1 MPEIMEQP
9 LFNFTTYP
17 AVGEDDWRYIYATA
31 EIRAIEDKLLGQPFF
46 AELAGAKNIKDALD
60 MLSGTD
66 YAVSAG
72 ANEQETEQTLS
83 RRRSEARK
91 LFERLIDN
99 EKIVE
104 FFQAPIDFAN
114 MRLAIRR
121 LVLEKPLGDHY
132 CDLGGISVEQFEAAF
147 RDEDYGGLPEHL
159 QEGIEAG
166 VLGYYKN
173 KNVRDIDFAVDKVEA
188 DFLLSDAMAV
198 GGVFLE
204 EMFRIQIDLLNI
216 KTMMRMK
223 YSDSQQRNMFFD
235 DGYIEPSRLAQC
247 LEAGYDTIVQNF
259 YTTPYQYVVETGAA
273 GLQKEN
279 SFIKLEAACDAHFIG
294 FLKTTRYITA
304 GTQPIIAYLL
314 LKEQEIRMVRMVLA
328 CKKSQ
333 MEPKVILN
341 RLAV

>member
-17 AVGEDDWRYIYATA
+17 AIGEDDWRYIYATA

-72 ANEQETEQTLS
+72 ANGQETEQMLG
-83 RRRSEARK
+83 RRRSEVRR

-104 FFQAPIDFAN
+104 FFQSPIDFAN

-121 LVLEKPLGDHY
+121 LVLEKPLSDDY
-132 CDLGGISVEQFEAAF
+132 CDLGGVSVAQFEAAF
-147 RDEDYGGLPEHL
+147 SDEDYGGLPEHL

-173 KNVRDIDFAVDKVEA
+173 KNVRDIDFAIDKVEA
-188 DFLLSDAMAV
+188 DFLLGEAMGV

-204 EMFRIQIDLLNI
+204 ELFRIQTDLTNI
-216 KTMMRMK
+216 KTMFRMK
-223 YSDSQQRNMFFD
+223 YSDSQLRNMFFD

-259 YTTPYQYVVETGAA
+259 LATPYQYVVEVGAA

-279 SFIKLEAACDAHFIG
+279 SFIKLEAACDAHLNG

-314 LKEQEIRMVRMVLA
+314 LKEQEIKMMRMVLA

-333 MEPKVILN
+333 IEPKIILD
-341 RLAV
+341 RLAI

>member
-9 LFNFTTYP
+9 LFNFATYP
-17 AVGEDDWRYIYATA
+17 AIGGDDWRYIYASA
-31 EIRAIEDKLLGQPFF
+31 EVRAIEDKLLGQPFF
-46 AELAGAKNIKDALD
+46 AELAGAKNIKELFD

-72 ANEQETEQTLS
+72 ANEQETERMLS
-83 RRRSEARK
+83 RRRSEARR
-91 LFERLIDN
+91 LFEWLIDN

-121 LVLEKPLGDHY
+121 LVLEKPLGDDY
-132 CDLGGISVEQFEAAF
+132 CDLGGVSVAQFEAAF
-147 RDEDYGGLPEHL
+147 GDEDYGGLPEHL

-188 DFLLSDAMAV
+188 DFLLSDAMSV

-216 KTMMRMK
+216 RTMMRMK
-223 YSDSQQRNMFFD
+223 YSDSQQRNMFFTG
-235 DGYIEPSRLAQC
+235 GYIEPSRLAQC
-247 LEAGYDTIVQNF
+247 LEAGYDMIVQNV
-259 YTTPYQYVVETGAA
+259 YATPYHYVVEAGAA

-314 LKEQEIRMVRMVLA
+314 LKEQEIKMMRMVLA

-333 MEPKVILN
+333 IEPKIILD